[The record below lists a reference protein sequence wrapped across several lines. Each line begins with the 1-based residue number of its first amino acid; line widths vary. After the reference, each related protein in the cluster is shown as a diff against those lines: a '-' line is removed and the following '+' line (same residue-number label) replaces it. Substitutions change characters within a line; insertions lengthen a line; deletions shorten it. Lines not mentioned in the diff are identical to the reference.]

1 MEGDWVSIAR
11 LGKTRGLK
19 GEIYGYGDLG
29 PERYAAL
36 SEVWLRDAGG
46 AMLFEGRPLSVEAV
60 YEYKGGLVFRF
71 RGVESIEAA
80 KPLEHGEVLI
90 RRSDRPPPSEGEFY
104 LDDLIGCEVIDRRS
118 GSLVGVVAGWQEFGG
133 PVLLEVRPEGSSPD
147 GRSDVVW
154 VPFARSICVEI
165 DPTRKRIVIE
175 PPEGLLELNEGV
187 G

>member
-36 SEVWLRDAGG
+36 PEIWLRDAGG
-46 AMLFEGRPLSVEAV
+46 AMILEGRPQSIESVF
-60 YEYKGGLVFRF
+60 EYKGGLVFRF
-71 RGVESIEAA
+71 RGVESIDAA
-80 KPLEHGEVLI
+80 KLLEHGEVVI
-90 RRSDRPPPSEGEFY
+90 PRSDRPPPSEGEFY
-104 LDDLIGCEVIDRRS
+104 LADLIGCDVIDRRS
-118 GSLVGVVAGWQEFGG
+118 GALVGVVAGWQEFGG
-133 PVLLEVRPEGSSPD
+133 PVVLEVRPEG
-147 GRSDVVW
+147 RTSDDASGVVW

-165 DPTRKRIVIE
+165 DPAAKRIVIE